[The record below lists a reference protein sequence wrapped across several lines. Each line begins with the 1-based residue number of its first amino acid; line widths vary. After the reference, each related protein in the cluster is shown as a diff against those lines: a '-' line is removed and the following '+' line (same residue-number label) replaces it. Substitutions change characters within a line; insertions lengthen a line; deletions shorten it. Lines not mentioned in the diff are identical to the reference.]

1 MLDVSISRR
10 ATNKKLLDEN
20 KTLHFVGENMKK
32 YEFGYY
38 EGERALYNSH
48 DICLVDATFANG
60 ESPLKESSGIELL
73 GGIFK
78 WKYPLWYCKNIKA
91 DGTTLLDTAR
101 SGIWYTHN
109 IEMSDCMIEAP
120 KTFRRSSKITLKNC
134 RLPNAQETLWSCK
147 DIKLVDVTAK
157 GDYFAMNAENIYCE
171 SFYLDGNYAF
181 DGAKNIE
188 IRNAKMLSKDSFWN
202 TENVTVYDSLIIGE
216 YLGWNSKNLTFV
228 NCTIDSNQGMCYME
242 NIKMVNCK
250 LLNTD
255 LCFEFSTVDAE
266 INSPI
271 ISVKNPISGR
281 IAAKEIGEVIL
292 DADLID
298 PEKTKIVTEK

>member
-1 MLDVSISRR
+1 ME
-10 ATNKKLLDEN
+10 KLE
-20 KTLHFVGENMKK
+20 
-32 YEFGYY
+32 YGYY

-48 DICLVDATFANG
+48 NLHLVEATFANG
-60 ESPLKESSGIELL
+60 ESPLKESSDIELS

-78 WKYPLWYCKNIKA
+78 WKYPLWYCKRIKA
-91 DGTTLLDTAR
+91 IGTTLLDTAR
-101 SGIWYTHN
+101 SGIWYTHG
-109 IEMSDCMIEAP
+109 IEMTDCFIEAP
-120 KTFRRSSKITLKNC
+120 KTFRRSSGITLRRC
-134 RLPNAQETLWSCK
+134 HLPNAQETLWSCR
-147 DIKLVDVTAK
+147 DIELYDVTAK
-157 GDYFAMNAENIYCE
+157 GDYFALNAENIKCKN
-171 SFYLDGNYAF
+171 FVLDGNYAF

-255 LCFEFSTVDAE
+255 LCFELSVVDAE
-266 INSPI
+266 ITSPI

-281 IAAKEIGEVIL
+281 IHAERIGEIIL
-292 DADLID
+292 DEDMID
-298 PEKTKIVTEK
+298 PKRTEIITDK